1 MNLEELSAE
10 VNQGDKSNEVS
21 NADMLASLV
30 IIQGQ
35 LQKIEKF
42 INENQNISQK
52 NYAEI
57 KDILAAQDKNI
68 SAIPVLTAN
77 IISEKTNKIATQI
90 SNANDTFAKSIT
102 ALNQSNVAFKT
113 FLQVWIGTLA
123 LCLVL
128 IIFVVLWR

>member
-1 MNLEELSAE
+1 MNLNELDAE
-10 VNQGDKSNEVS
+10 INQPEKQKEVS
-21 NADMLASLV
+21 NADVLASLV
-30 IIQGQ
+30 LIQSQ
-35 LQKIEKF
+35 LQKIEKT
-42 INENQNISQK
+42 ISENQKISQK

-57 KDILAAQDKNI
+57 TNKLTAQDKNI

-77 IISEKTNKIATQI
+77 IITDKTDKIVPQI
-90 SNANDTFAKSIT
+90 NEASDTFNKAIT

-128 IIFVVLWR
+128 IIFFVLWR

>member
-1 MNLEELSAE
+1 MNLDELSAE
-10 VNQGDKSNEVS
+10 VNLSEKPKEVS

-30 IIQGQ
+30 IIQSQ
-35 LQKIEKF
+35 LQKCEKVLYD
-42 INENQNISQK
+42 NQKVNQK

-57 KDILAAQDKNI
+57 KDILASHDKNI

-77 IISEKTNKIATQI
+77 IITDKTDKIVPQI
-90 SNANDTFAKSIT
+90 NEASNTFGNAIA

-128 IIFVVLWR
+128 IISFVLWR